1 MTPDITFAIPGDLQ
15 TLTGG
20 YGYDRRLIAGLQALG
35 LNVAHMPLSGTFPTP
50 HATALADAEAR
61 FAALPDGAIVV
72 AEGIEDA
79 KTMGRLR
86 ALGCD
91 EGQGYHIAQPMERE
105 ALQAWLLREA
115 VAQAGAAHA
124 VAA

>member
-1 MTPDITFAIPGDLQ
+1 
-15 TLTGG
+15 
-20 YGYDRRLIAGLQALG
+20 
-35 LNVAHMPLSGTFPTP
+35 
-50 HATALADAEAR
+50 
-61 FAALPDGAIVV
+61 
-72 AEGIEDA
+72 
-79 KTMGRLR
+79 MG
-86 ALGCD
+86 CH